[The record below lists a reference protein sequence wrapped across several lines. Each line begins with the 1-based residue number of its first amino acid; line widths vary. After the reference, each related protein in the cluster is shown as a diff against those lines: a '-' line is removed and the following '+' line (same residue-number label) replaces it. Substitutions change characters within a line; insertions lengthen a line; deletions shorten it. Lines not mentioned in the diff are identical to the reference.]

1 LSPRESEDI
10 LLNWLERLEA
20 KLDTVIADRA
30 LDRVAVENRLA
41 TLESGRSV
49 KQNVMLALTSVVT
62 GVVAWL
68 LNR

>member
-1 LSPRESEDI
+1 MIPRDSEDI

-30 LDRVAVENRLA
+30 LERITLENRLA